1 MTSLLFGRELTMFKN
16 IAQTLLITVT
26 ASASSMADDA
36 VAKDVS
42 KPTVLECPTMK
53 EANLKTLAETG
64 KIDLNGKSF
73 RLASEQEIINNYN
86 KSLIGSQSDLQTFLN
101 KSTSAL
107 TVTRYINSHRNAMMK
122 DQLKKHCPYT
132 LERKSEIAVIA
143 LVPIS

>member
-1 MTSLLFGRELTMFKN
+1 MFKN
-16 IAQTLLITVT
+16 IAKTLLIIAAV
-26 ASASSMADDA
+26 SASTKANDA
-36 VAKDVS
+36 AYKDIS
-42 KPTVLECPTMK
+42 KPTPLECPTIK

-86 KSLIGSQSDLQTFLN
+86 KSLIGSQSDLQTFLS
-101 KSTSAL
+101 KSTSTL

-122 DQLKKHCPYT
+122 NQLKKHCPYT

-143 LVPIS
+143 ILPTS